1 MYAACIISDVIL
13 EKSKNRGATN
23 IFALLKQ
30 MINSKPYHSCL
41 PNPLNLSSLSSLVLW
56 SACNNR
62 PVSRSGSSSDPL
74 NSPAAALPSWLASL
88 AEPTTLSL
96 PVSLPYVPCS
106 VTQLAQLLLHF
117 PTCLRCLLS
126 CLVTHMLIFQV
137 SLCFPLCVPV
147 HRDLFYSL
155 QRLSRH
161 WSKVFIIYAAPEI
174 PALSISFNFSCYL
187 SFFSLSSYSILCPC
201 WLLSITTARG

>member
-96 PVSLPYVPCS
+96 PVSLLCHTVGSAPFTLPYLFKVL
-106 VTQLAQLLLHF
+106 TE
-117 PTCLRCLLS
+117 LS
-126 CLVTHMLIFQV
+126 GH
-137 SLCFPLCVPV
+137 P
-147 HRDLFYSL
+147 
-155 QRLSRH
+155 
-161 WSKVFIIYAAPEI
+161 YA
-174 PALSISFNFSCYL
+174 NFSSVSML
-187 SFFSLSSYSILCPC
+187 STLCPC
-201 WLLSITTARG
+201 TQGSILFITKALQTLI

>member
-62 PVSRSGSSSDPL
+62 PVSRSGSSSDPF

-88 AEPTTLSL
+88 AQPTTLSL
-96 PVSLPYVPCS
+96 LVSLPYVPCS
-106 VTQLAQLLLHF
+106 CSVPQFAQLLLHF
-117 PTCLRCLLS
+117 PTCLKCLLS

-161 WSKVFIIYAAPEI
+161 DLKFSLYMQLQRYPLFPFH
-174 PALSISFNFSCYL
+174 SISPATSVFSVFLLTAFCVPVG
-187 SFFSLSSYSILCPC
+187 SCP
-201 WLLSITTARG
+201 